1 MIFKQFKFNIPNLLS
16 LSRVIL
22 LPLFIYLLYLK
33 TTTSWM
39 WALVVFGFASFT
51 DLLDGWSARKL
62 NLQSEFGEFI
72 DPLADKILV
81 VVSLAAVIIMDPYE
95 VLDIVEDSW
104 MVLIIV
110 GRDFLITFMR
120 YLAINK
126 GKPLKTSKFGKVKTA
141 FQMGSISGIVGIFI
155 VRGLVI
161 NKNINVVEII
171 KDKSIIELIA
181 SDIAFKWL
189 IVAPYLI
196 MVLVTLLTAFSGLR
210 YLISNYDLIMPK
222 KTDRTK

>member
-16 LSRVIL
+16 LARVVL

-39 WALVVFGFASFT
+39 WALIVFAFASFT

-81 VVSLAAVIIMDPYE
+81 VVALAAVIIMDPYE

-104 MVLIIV
+104 MVLVIV

-126 GKPLKTSKFGKVKTA
+126 GTPLKTSKFGKIKTA
-141 FQMGSISGIVGIFI
+141 FQMGSITSIIAIFI
-155 VRGLVI
+155 LRGFLI
-161 NKNINVVEII
+161 NKNVNVVNVI
-171 KDKSIIELIA
+171 KDKTIYDIISSNI
-181 SDIAFKWL
+181 SYKWL
-189 IVAPYLI
+189 VVAPYLI
-196 MVLVTLLTAFSGLR
+196 MILVTLLTAFSGVR
-210 YLISNYDLIMPK
+210 YLFTNFDLIVSK
-222 KTDRTK
+222 KTGKK